1 MSRGMITAPQP
12 EAVEAGALCLQRGGN
27 AIDAAI
33 TCALVETV
41 VDPQMCGVA
50 GFGTMQVFMP
60 KRNMHGFIDFHTTAP
75 AAATADM
82 WADKIE
88 AEARD
93 GFGFF
98 LKDRA
103 NEVGHQSIMTPGSLK
118 AFYEAIAEYGTMD
131 WRDIVAPAIAEADQG
146 VVIRPTMHQYWTK
159 FHDYGR
165 VATVDKL
172 GHTPSG
178 KRIYF
183 DDDGNVKRPGDL
195 LENPDMA
202 SALRRIAEGGAE
214 TFYTGE
220 MAEQMAEDIGAN
232 GGLLSHEDLASY
244 ETVRS
249 DPLWGTYRGYR
260 LSTGCPPG
268 GGIMILEML
277 NILEN
282 FDLQAM
288 SHNSPEY
295 IRTVAEAMKIA
306 TSDKDRFVGD
316 PAFVDVPIDRLT
328 SKDYAATHADAIG
341 RGEKAHVKRFDP
353 TEEPRDTTHISVID
367 GDGNAVTMTH
377 SLGSPSGVITD
388 GLGFMYNGCMAVF
401 DPRPGMP
408 GSVTPGKRRFTSM
421 APTMVFRGDEPYIVI
436 GAPGGTF
443 IAMGILQSLLNVFD
457 FGMTISEA
465 VAAPRFTCNS
475 DTIDFS
481 NRIPRFIQQSLGQ
494 MGYPTARSHMSYTYA
509 GVHGILI
516 DDQGKWHGGADPGR
530 DGMALEV

>member
-60 KRNMHGFIDFHTTAP
+60 KRDMHGLIDFHTTAP

-98 LKDRA
+98 LTDRA

-118 AFYEAIAEYGTMD
+118 AFYEAIVEYGTMD

-146 VVIRPTMHQYWTK
+146 VVIRPTMHAYWTK

-165 VATVDKL
+165 VATVEKL

-183 DDDGNVKRPGDL
+183 NDDGTVKRPGDL

-202 SALRRIAEGGAE
+202 AALRRIAEGGAE

-220 MAEQMAEDIGAN
+220 MAEQMTEDIGAN
-232 GGLLSHEDLASY
+232 GGLLSREDLAAY
-244 ETVRS
+244 ETVRN

-288 SHNSPEY
+288 GHNSPEY

-306 TSDKDRFVGD
+306 TSDKDRYVGD

-341 RGEKAHVKRFDP
+341 RGEKAHVERFDP

-401 DPRPGMP
+401 DPRPGKP
-408 GSVTPGKRRFTSM
+408 GSVAPGKRRFTSM